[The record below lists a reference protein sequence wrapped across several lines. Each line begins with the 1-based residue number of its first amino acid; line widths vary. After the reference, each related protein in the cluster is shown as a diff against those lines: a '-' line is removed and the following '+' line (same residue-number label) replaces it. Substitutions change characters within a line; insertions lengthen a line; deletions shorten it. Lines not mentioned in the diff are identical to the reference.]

1 MKQYKRFISWVAV
14 ITALFVL
21 ILANIGCQY
30 EYSSPLPGVIE
41 IRLRTISDTTQIDF
55 SPLNSF
61 TLTISQLQAVRSNL
75 SSVLMYSDI
84 KAFDIKPN
92 IVNTLDPRARDSTL
106 VIGQTYG
113 PPDSYVGVTMIVEP
127 AEEVI
132 LRGYQ
137 VIPVIKPEGFNA
149 LLLFPKMY
157 LLGEGQRTIITLTI
171 DLDKSLQKGA
181 FAYFFVPYY
190 EISSIQYQ

>member
-1 MKQYKRFISWVAV
+1 MKPYKRLISWVAV
-14 ITALFVL
+14 ITTLL
-21 ILANIGCQY
+21 LPILANLGCQY
-30 EYSSPLPGVIE
+30 EYASPLPGIIE
-41 IRLRTISDTTQIDF
+41 IRLKTISDTTQIDF

-75 SSVLMYSDI
+75 SAVLMYSDI
-84 KAFDIKPN
+84 KAFDRKPN

-113 PPDSYVGVTMIVEP
+113 PPDTYIGVAMLVEP

-137 VIPVIKPEGFNA
+137 VIPVIKPDGFNA
-149 LLLFPKMY
+149 LLAFPSSY
-157 LLGEGQRTIITLTI
+157 TL
-171 DLDKSLQKGA
+171 A
-181 FAYFFVPYY
+181 
-190 EISSIQYQ
+190 